1 MSLSES
7 VRSELAG
14 IDPQRACCRL
24 AELSAL
30 ARIAGTLH
38 LTGGGGV
45 ALHLDVGN
53 AAVARRAFSLLRG
66 FGVVAEIRTY
76 RRRAFAHEPRYE
88 LHLGQDPRTLQWL
101 NEAGVLDTHL
111 APCAEPPR
119 RVVARSCCRAAYLRG
134 AFLAAGSASG
144 PRNAHLEFRAAT
156 SQGAE
161 LIAGLAREEGF
172 ALTVA
177 ERERHT
183 VAYAKSREAI
193 AELLGF
199 MGAHDAALA
208 LEENSVVGVTRS
220 RANRLANADHANLV
234 RAAKAANA
242 EVRAIRRLERSGA
255 LEELPHD
262 LRQIAD
268 LRVRNPS
275 LSTRELAAKCRPP
288 ATKASVHRRLKR
300 LERLAGGG

>member
-172 ALTVA
+172 ALTGG
-177 ERERHT
+177 R
-183 VAYAKSREAI
+183 
-193 AELLGF
+193 
-199 MGAHDAALA
+199 
-208 LEENSVVGVTRS
+208 TR
-220 RANRLANADHANLV
+220 ATHCRL
-234 RAAKAANA
+234 RK
-242 EVRAIRRLERSGA
+242 E
-255 LEELPHD
+255 P
-262 LRQIAD
+262 
-268 LRVRNPS
+268 
-275 LSTRELAAKCRPP
+275 
-288 ATKASVHRRLKR
+288 
-300 LERLAGGG
+300 

>member
-1 MSLSES
+1 M
-7 VRSELAG
+7 
-14 IDPQRACCRL
+14 
-24 AELSAL
+24 
-30 ARIAGTLH
+30 
-38 LTGGGGV
+38 
-45 ALHLDVGN
+45 
-53 AAVARRAFSLLRG
+53 
-66 FGVVAEIRTY
+66 
-76 RRRAFAHEPRYE
+76 
-88 LHLGQDPRTLQWL
+88 
-101 NEAGVLDTHL
+101 
-111 APCAEPPR
+111 
-119 RVVARSCCRAAYLRG
+119 
-134 AFLAAGSASG
+134 
-144 PRNAHLEFRAAT
+144 
-156 SQGAE
+156 
-161 LIAGLAREEGF
+161 
-172 ALTVA
+172 A

-262 LRQIAD
+262 LRQVAD

-300 LERLAGGG
+300 LERLAGGS